1 MVVHGDQVQ
10 RLLLEAEKQRP
21 DVLDGLLGL
30 FQADAA
36 APLVQ
41 AVVPGKAQHPVD
53 QPGAGRADALH
64 LGKLLLAGFQH
75 GTEAAEPLDQRM
87 GDGVGVFARDGKK
100 QQIFQRLVLGQAFQA
115 VALDAGLHAGAVVG
129 MDGF

>member
-1 MVVHGDQVQ
+1 
-10 RLLLEAEKQRP
+10 
-21 DVLDGLLGL
+21 
-30 FQADAA
+30 
-36 APLVQ
+36 
-41 AVVPGKAQHPVD
+41 
-53 QPGAGRADALH
+53 
-64 LGKLLLAGFQH
+64 
-75 GTEAAEPLDQRM
+75 M